1 MASAMVANGSWLAT
15 LLATNLSHPIGMN
28 ETADRPFGKT
38 NARKTNARKLA
49 STEQLASFL

>member
-1 MASAMVANGSWLAT
+1 MTMSSAMVANGSWLAT

-38 NARKTNARKLA
+38 NARKLA
-49 STEQLASFL
+49 STEQLARFL